1 VLAFAELTET
11 VELGGKSMVT
21 PEVLVFDLTGDGRIG
36 RVEIFI
42 QTPAGQQAARRYAQ
56 NMFAFLS
63 GIPGA
68 DEVRNLVRRV
78 DTARHHGVPGGC
90 VLELDLQAVPHEAGG
105 FDPLAMIASGGKPLL
120 LREAVAAIHRAAK
133 DSRVAGLIARVQLP
147 AATAGPVQELRD
159 AISAFSDVKP
169 SLAWAETYPGTLS
182 YYLASAFREV
192 WMQPS
197 GTVGLVGFATN
208 ALFLRDAL
216 DKAGIEAQFI
226 ARGEYKSAANL
237 FTQDRY
243 TDAHRE
249 ADSRLIESLHSQ
261 VRQAVAES
269 RHLAPDEVDALA
281 DKAPLLREDAITG
294 RLVDR
299 IGFRDEAYARIGE
312 LIGAPGISPETG
324 DADSDDAPPR
334 LYMSRYAR
342 ATALRPTPPMPSI
355 PGRKGKPTIAVV
367 TLHGPIVS
375 GRGGP
380 QLPLGNSSAGADT
393 IAAALREAASD
404 DAVSAI
410 VLRVDSPGGSVP
422 GSETI
427 WREVNR
433 VRDGG
438 KPIVVSMGAV
448 AASGGYYVSMCAD
461 AIVANAGTIT
471 GSIGVLTGKLVAREL
486 KDRLGVGSD
495 SVRTNPNADAWSI
508 NQPFTDEQH
517 AHIEAGADLCYTD
530 FVERVAKGRK
540 MTVEAVDAI
549 ARGRVWT
556 GADALERGLVDELGG
571 LRTAITRA
579 KALAGLE
586 PDAHVRVVGYPG
598 SSLMDLLRPRASS
611 QPAAASLPEAVG
623 ALLGSSVAGMLSQ
636 AERSLTGVSALLLGD
651 YRF

>member
-1 VLAFAELTET
+1 
-11 VELGGKSMVT
+11 
-21 PEVLVFDLTGDGRIG
+21 
-36 RVEIFI
+36 
-42 QTPAGQQAARRYAQ
+42 
-56 NMFAFLS
+56 MFGFLP

-68 DEVRNLVRRV
+68 DDIRNLARRV
-78 DTARHHGVPGGC
+78 DTARHHGVPSGC
-90 VLELDLQAVPHEAGG
+90 VLELDLQVLPHETGG
-105 FDPLAMIASGGKPLL
+105 FDPFAMIATGGRPLM
-120 LREAVAAIHRAAK
+120 LREAVAAIHRAAE
-133 DSRVAGLIARVQLP
+133 DPRVAGLIARVQIP
-147 AATAGPVQELRD
+147 AAAAAPVQELRD
-159 AISAFSDVKP
+159 AISVFSDSKP

-208 ALFLRDAL
+208 AMFLRDAL

-243 TDAHRE
+243 TEPHRE

-261 VRQAVAES
+261 VRQAVAQS
-269 RHLAPDEVDALA
+269 RHLESDEVDALA
-281 DKAPLLREDAITG
+281 DTAPLLRDDAVTG

-312 LIGAPGISPETG
+312 LVGAQGVSPETG
-324 DADSDDAPPR
+324 DADSEDAPPR
-334 LYMSRYAR
+334 LYLSRYAR
-342 ATALRPTPPMPSI
+342 AKASRPTPPMPSI
-355 PGRKGKPTIAVV
+355 PGRQKPTVAVV
-367 TLHGPIVS
+367 TVHGPIVS

-380 QLPLGNSSAGADT
+380 QVLPLGRSNAGGDT
-393 IAAALREAASD
+393 IAAALREAAAD
-404 DAVSAI
+404 DSVSAI
-410 VLRVDSPGGSVP
+410 VLRVDSPGGSVT

-433 VRDGG
+433 VREGG
-438 KPIVVSMGAV
+438 KPVVASMGAV
-448 AASGGYYVSMCAD
+448 AASGGYYVSMGAD
-461 AIVANAGTIT
+461 AIVANPGTIT
-471 GSIGVLTGKLVAREL
+471 GSIGVVTGKLIAREL

-517 AHIEAGADLCYTD
+517 AHVEAEADLFYTD
-530 FVERVAKGRK
+530 FVDRVAKGRK

-571 LRTAITRA
+571 LRTAVKRA
-579 KALAGLE
+579 KVLAGLE
-586 PDAHVRVVGYPG
+586 PDADVRLVSYPG
-598 SSLMDLLRPRASS
+598 SSLMDLLRPKPSS
-611 QPAAASLPEAVG
+611 QPGAASLPEAFG
-623 ALLGSSVAGMLSQ
+623 ALVGRSVVGVVGQ
-636 AERSLTGVSALLLGD
+636 AEQSLTGVSALWLGE

>member
-1 VLAFAELTET
+1 
-11 VELGGKSMVT
+11 
-21 PEVLVFDLTGDGRIG
+21 
-36 RVEIFI
+36 
-42 QTPAGQQAARRYAQ
+42 
-56 NMFAFLS
+56 MFAFLP

-68 DEVRNLVRRV
+68 DELPTRCGRGAP
-78 DTARHHGVPGGC
+78 ARHHGVPNGC
-90 VLELDLQAVPHEAGG
+90 VLELDLPALPGETGG
-105 FDPLAMIASGGKPLL
+105 FDAFAMIASGGRPLV
-120 LREAVAAIHRAAK
+120 LRDAVAAIHRAAE
-133 DSRVAGLIARVQLP
+133 DPRVAGLIARVQIP
-147 AATAGPVQELRD
+147 AAAAGPVQELRE
-159 AISAFSDVKP
+159 AITAFSDVKP

-197 GTVGLVGFATN
+197 GTVGLVASAAN

-249 ADSRLIESLHSQ
+249 ADGRLIESLHTQ
-261 VRQAVAES
+261 VWKAVAAS
-269 RHLAPDEVDALA
+269 RHLEPAEVDTLA
-281 DKAPLLREDAITG
+281 DKAPLLRAEAVTG
-294 RLVDR
+294 RLIDR

-312 LIGAPGISPETG
+312 LVGAPGISPETG

-334 LYMSRYAR
+334 LYLSRYAR
-342 ATALRPTPPMPSI
+342 ASASRPTPPI
-355 PGRKGKPTIAVV
+355 PGRKSKPTIAVV

-380 QLPLGNSSAGADT
+380 QLLPVGNSSAGGDT
-393 IAAALREAASD
+393 IAAALRAAAAD
-404 DAVSAI
+404 DSVAAV
-410 VLRVDSPGGSVP
+410 VLRVDSPGGSVT

-438 KPIVVSMGAV
+438 KPVVASMGAV
-448 AASGGYYVSMCAD
+448 AASGGYYVSMSAD
-461 AIVANAGTIT
+461 AIVANPGTIT
-471 GSIGVLTGKLVAREL
+471 GSIGVVTGKLVAREL
-486 KDRLGVGSD
+486 KDPLRRGSD

-517 AHIEAGADLCYTD
+517 AHVEAEADLFYTD
-530 FVERVAKGRK
+530 FVERVAQGRK
-540 MTVEAVDAI
+540 MTVEGVDAI

-556 GADALERGLVDELGG
+556 GADALEHGLVDELGG
-571 LRTAITRA
+571 LRAAITRA
-579 KALAGLE
+579 KVLAGLE
-586 PDAHVRVVGYPG
+586 PDADVRLVGYPG
-598 SSLMDLLRPRASS
+598 SSLMDLLRPKASS
-611 QPAAASLPEAVG
+611 QPAAASVSDAV
-623 ALLGSSVAGMLSQ
+623 AVLLGRSVAGVLNQ
-636 AERSLTGVSALLLGD
+636 AERSLTGVSALWLGD

>member
-1 VLAFAELTET
+1 MFSFLPGVPGIDDLRA
-11 VELGGKSMVT
+11 LG
-21 PEVLVFDLTGDGRIG
+21 
-36 RVEIFI
+36 
-42 QTPAGQQAARRYAQ
+42 
-56 NMFAFLS
+56 
-63 GIPGA
+63 
-68 DEVRNLVRRV
+68 RRV
-78 DTARHHGVPGGC
+78 DTARHHGVPNGC
-90 VLELDLQAVPHEAGG
+90 VLELDLMSVPHEAGG
-105 FDPLAMIASGGKPLL
+105 FDPLAMIASGGRPLL
-120 LREAVAAIHRAAK
+120 LRQAVAAIHRAA
-133 DSRVAGLIARVQLP
+133 DDPRVAGLIARVQLP
-147 AATAGPVQELRD
+147 AAAAGPVQELRE
-159 AISAFSDVKP
+159 AIAAFSDVKP

-197 GTVGLVGFATN
+197 GTVGLIGFATN
-208 ALFLRDAL
+208 ATFLRDAL

-249 ADSRLIESLHSQ
+249 ADTRLIESLRSQ
-261 VRQAVAES
+261 VWQAVADS
-269 RHLAPDEVDALA
+269 RHLDASEVDALA
-281 DKAPLLREDAITG
+281 DKAPLLRDDAVSG

-312 LIGAPGISPETG
+312 LAADERSTKTSGAPGVSPQTG
-324 DADSDDAPPR
+324 SDNPTRLRPPDADSEDAPPR
-334 LYMSRYAR
+334 LYLSRYAK
-342 ATALRPTPPMPSI
+342 ATAPRPSSPVPSI

-380 QLPLGNSSAGADT
+380 QLLPFGNSSAGGDT
-393 IAAALREAASD
+393 IAAALREAAAD
-404 DAVSAI
+404 DDVSAI
-410 VLRVDSPGGSVP
+410 VLRVDSPGGSVT
-422 GSETI
+422 GSETV

-433 VRDGG
+433 VRDRG

-448 AASGGYYVSMCAD
+448 AASGGYYVSMSAD
-461 AIVANAGTIT
+461 SIVANPGTIT
-471 GSIGVLTGKLVAREL
+471 GSIGVVTGKLVAREL
-486 KDRLGVGSD
+486 KDRIGVGSD

-517 AHIEAGADLCYTD
+517 AHVEAEADLFYTD
-530 FVERVAKGRK
+530 FVERVAAGRK
-540 MTVEAVDAI
+540 LTVQAVDGI

-579 KALAGLE
+579 KVLAGLE
-586 PDAHVRVVGYPG
+586 PDDDVKLVSYPG
-598 SSLMDLLRPRASS
+598 SSVMDLLRPKPSS
-611 QPAAASLPEAVG
+611 QPAAASVPEALA
-623 ALLGSSVAGMLSQ
+623 ALLGRSVAGLLSQ
-636 AERSLTGVSALLLGD
+636 SERSLTGVSALWFGD